1 LIFKVIGQGHRVK
14 FLARG
19 YAMLCIALV
28 VGCFVDIGGVVFVFN
43 GLKLLLVVLLI
54 LAELLTITITISF
67 HNLP

>member
-1 LIFKVIGQGHRVK
+1 
-14 FLARG
+14 
-19 YAMLCIALV
+19 
-28 VGCFVDIGGVVFVFN
+28 VFN